1 MTRQL
6 GTVARAGMTKTG
18 RKPAPKRRRKLHA
31 KQKPLL
37 EVPASSGQDLAES
50 GALLGPARG
59 RATRVPAEDASIEDP
74 LHDGSDDEW
83 VDVGPRNNHPVDE

>member
-1 MTRQL
+1 MARQL

-31 KQKPLL
+31 KRKPLL
-37 EVPASSGQDLAES
+37 EAASSGQNLAES
-50 GALLGPARG
+50 DALLGPARG

-74 LHDGSDDEW
+74 LLGGSDDEW
-83 VDVGPRNNHPVDE
+83 VDVGPRNNDPVDE

>member
-31 KQKPLL
+31 KRKALL
-37 EVPASSGQDLAES
+37 DAPAPSGQDLAES
-50 GALLGPARG
+50 SALLGPARG
-59 RATRVPAEDASIEDP
+59 RATRAPAEDASIEGP
-74 LHDGSDDEW
+74 LLDGSDDEW
-83 VDVGPRNNHPVDE
+83 VDVGPRNNDPVDE

>member
-6 GTVARAGMTKTG
+6 GTLARAGMTKTG

-31 KQKPLL
+31 KRKPLF
-37 EVPASSGQDLAES
+37 EAPASSGQDLTEGS
-50 GALLGPARG
+50 ALLGSAKG

-74 LHDGSDDEW
+74 LLDGSDDEW
-83 VDVGPRNNHPVDE
+83 VDVGPRNNDPVDE

>member
-18 RKPAPKRRRKLHA
+18 RKPAPRRKLHA
-31 KQKPLL
+31 KRKPLF
-37 EVPASSGQDLAES
+37 EAPASSGQDLAES

-59 RATRVPAEDASIEDP
+59 RATRAPAEDASIEDP
-74 LHDGSDDEW
+74 LLDGSDDKW
-83 VDVGPRNNHPVDE
+83 VDVGPRNNDPVDE

>member
-31 KQKPLL
+31 KRKPLL
-37 EVPASSGQDLAES
+37 EAPASSGQDLAES
-50 GALLGPARG
+50 GALLGPAKG
-59 RATRVPAEDASIEDP
+59 RATRAPAEDASIEDP
-74 LHDGSDDEW
+74 LLDGSDDEW
-83 VDVGPRNNHPVDE
+83 VDVGPRNNDPVDE